1 MSAGPGY
8 LNRTF
13 RSLRVRN
20 FRLFIGGQILS
31 GIGTWMQWTAAPLL
45 VLRLTGSGVALGTD
59 TALTFLPILLFGAWG
74 GVAADRFD
82 NRRILLATQA
92 AFAAIAL
99 GLWAL
104 VATNVVQVWMVY
116 GCSFLAGMVN
126 AVDMPTRQ
134 SF

>member
-45 VLRLTGSGVALGTD
+45 VLRLTG
-59 TALTFLPILLFGAWG
+59 G
-74 GVAADRFD
+74 GVAP
-82 NRRILLATQA
+82 
-92 AFAAIAL
+92 AFLVNSISFVPLMAAL
-99 GLWAL
+99 GLMRRTELTARARAPRHRGQIREGLRYVWEAPDLRLPMAVMSAVFLFTFNYMVLLPLFAL
-104 VATNVVQVWMVY
+104 RT
-116 GCSFLAGMVN
+116 F
-126 AVDMPTRQ
+126 
-134 SF
+134 